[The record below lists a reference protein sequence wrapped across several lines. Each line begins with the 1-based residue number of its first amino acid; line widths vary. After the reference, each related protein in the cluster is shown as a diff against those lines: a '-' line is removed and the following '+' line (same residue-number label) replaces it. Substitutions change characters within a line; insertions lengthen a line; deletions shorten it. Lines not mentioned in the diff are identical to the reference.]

1 MKRFVLA
8 LFAAFVGIGFSV
20 QDAEAKRLG
29 GGGSVGMS
37 RSTAPVQKAAPAP
50 TPATPAQ
57 GAASTVPAKPAAA
70 PQAAAPQ
77 PSGMSRWLGPIAGL
91 AAGIGL
97 AALLSHF
104 GLGEGVANFL
114 MILLLVMAA
123 VFVVRMLFRKSQPQQ
138 HARHAELAPAGGA
151 PMRFEP
157 TSAPVATPAM
167 GGAATGMESHASIP
181 AGFDSE
187 GFLRQAKL
195 NFIRLQ
201 AANDAGNLDDIRE
214 FTSPEMFAEIKMGID
229 ERKGAKQE
237 TDVVQLNAE
246 VLDVSEEANRY
257 IVSVQFNGL
266 IREDANAPAE
276 AFQEIWHMTKP
287 RDASRGW
294 VLAGIQQI
302 QQIQ

>member
-201 AANDAGNLDDIRE
+201 AANDAGNLDDLKQ
-214 FTSPEMFAEIKMGID
+214 FLAPQVFAEIQMQFE
-229 ERKGAKQE
+229 ERGKTKQA
-237 TDVVQLNAE
+237 TDVQQLEAE
-246 VLDVSEEANRY
+246 LLEVTTENGQHIA
-257 IVSVQFNGL
+257 SVRFHGS
-266 IREDANAPAE
+266 IREDAGPAQPFAE
-276 AFQEIWHMTKP
+276 VWHLSKP
-287 RDASRGW
+287 EDGSRGW
-294 VLAGIQQI
+294 QIAGIQQI
-302 QQIQ
+302 Q